1 MGAHIATSPA
11 ATRSLGSFVID
22 WMRPALRVP
31 LLGKLL
37 GANAIIVVLAASVI
51 RFETIADTPQQL
63 AVMVGAFFLAV
74 AVNMALVWTA
84 LRPLHALE
92 RIAEQLWRGDLD
104 ARVPSSP
111 LADAHMERTGMMLN
125 SLLDALAAE
134 RQRLRH
140 LTAQVIR
147 VGDEERMR
155 ITHELHDSVAQQA
168 AGLMYLAASG
178 VSAAE
183 TEPQRDCF
191 ETIRVSAATIVNELQ
206 TLSQSI
212 HPRVLDDLGVEAALS
227 WLVRSTR
234 DRGALD
240 IQLEAKGG
248 TGLPTAVE
256 WTLYRV
262 AQESLRNVERHAGAT
277 TALVRLTRDDRRVQ
291 LEVTDDGVGFDVVDA
306 EARRPGMGLFS
317 VRERL
322 ALVNGTLRVDSAPG
336 AGTRI
341 VATVPV

>member
-1 MGAHIATSPA
+1 MGVHIATSASAP
-11 ATRSLGSFVID
+11 RSLQSILID

-51 RFETIADTPQQL
+51 RFETVDSPGQL
-63 AVMVGAFFLAV
+63 SVMVGAFFLAV
-74 AVNMALVWTA
+74 GVNMALVWIA

-92 RIAEQLWRGDLD
+92 KITEQLWRGDLD

-140 LTAQVIR
+140 LAAQVIR

-168 AGLMYLAASG
+168 AALMYQAASG
-178 VSAAE
+178 VASAEGATHRE
-183 TEPQRDCF
+183 CF
-191 ETIRVSAATIVNELQ
+191 ETIRVSAASIVNELQ
-206 TLSQSI
+206 ALSQSI

-227 WLVRSTR
+227 WLVRTTR
-234 DRGALD
+234 GRTDLNV
-240 IQLEAKGG
+240 QLEASGR
-248 TGLPTAVE
+248 TGLPSAVE
-256 WTLYRV
+256 WALYRV
-262 AQESLRNVERHAGAT
+262 AQESLRNIERHASAT

-291 LEVTDDGVGFDVVDA
+291 LEITDDGVGFDVADA

-322 ALVNGTLRVDSAPG
+322 ALVNGTLRVDSAQG

-341 VATVPV
+341 LATVPV

>member
-1 MGAHIATSPA
+1 MGVHIASRA
-11 ATRSLGSFVID
+11 AAPRPLRSTVVEWI
-22 WMRPALRVP
+22 RPILRVP

-37 GANAIIVVLAASVI
+37 GANAIIIVLAAAVI
-51 RFETIADTPQQL
+51 RLETVPETPEQL
-63 AVMVGAFFLAV
+63 VIMTAAFFVAV
-74 AVNMALVWTA
+74 AVNLTLVWLA
-84 LRPLHALE
+84 LRPLQALE
-92 RIAEQLWRGDLD
+92 GVAERLWRGDLD

-111 LADAHMERTGMMLN
+111 LADAHMERTGTMLN

-140 LTAQVIR
+140 LAAQVIR

-168 AGLMYLAASG
+168 AALMYQAASG
-178 VSAAE
+178 VVNTPDA
-183 TEPQRDCF
+183 TQRECF
-191 ETIRVSAATIVNELQ
+191 ETIRVSAAEIVNELQ
-206 TLSQSI
+206 ALSQSI

-227 WLVRSTR
+227 WLVRTTR
-234 DRGALD
+234 ERTALD
-240 IQLEAKGG
+240 VRLETKGG
-248 TGLPTAVE
+248 IGLPTAVE

-262 AQESLRNVERHAGAT
+262 AQESLRNIDRHAGAT
-277 TALVRLTRDDRRVQ
+277 TASVRLTRDDRRVQ
-291 LEVTDDGVGFDVVDA
+291 LEITDDGVGFDVADA

-322 ALVNGTLRVDSAPG
+322 ALVNGTLRVDSASG

-341 VATVPV
+341 LATVPI

>member
-1 MGAHIATSPA
+1 MGVHIATSASAP
-11 ATRSLGSFVID
+11 RSLGSILIE

-51 RFETIADTPQQL
+51 RFETVDSPGQL
-63 AVMVGAFFLAV
+63 AIMVGAFFLAV
-74 AVNMALVWTA
+74 AVNMALVWIA

-111 LADAHMERTGMMLN
+111 LADAHMERTGTMLN

-140 LTAQVIR
+140 LAAQVIR

-155 ITHELHDSVAQQA
+155 ITHELHESVAQQA
-168 AGLMYLAASG
+168 AALMYQAASG
-178 VSAAE
+178 VSTAKSE
-183 TEPQRDCF
+183 THRDCF
-191 ETIRVSAATIVNELQ
+191 ETIRVSAASIVNELQ
-206 TLSQSI
+206 ALSQSI

-227 WLVRSTR
+227 WLVRTTR
-234 DRGALD
+234 DRTDLD
-240 IQLEAKGG
+240 VQLEATGG

-262 AQESLRNVERHAGAT
+262 AQESLRNIERHANAT

-291 LEVTDDGVGFDVVDA
+291 LEITDDGVGFDVADA

-322 ALVNGTLRVDSAPG
+322 ALVNGTLCVDSAQG

-341 VATVPV
+341 LATVPI